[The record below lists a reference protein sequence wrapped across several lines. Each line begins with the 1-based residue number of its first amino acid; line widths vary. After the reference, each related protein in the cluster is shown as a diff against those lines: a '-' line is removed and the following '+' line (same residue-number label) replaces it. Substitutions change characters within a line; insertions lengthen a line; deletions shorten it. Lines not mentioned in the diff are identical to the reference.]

1 MYTYIHSCAFCCVIT
16 ISFHLFCSTKAI
28 SRLSIKAGVQR
39 RGDACTAP
47 TSLVRETILTVLRD
61 CPGGVGYKSVWQTL
75 NNKYKLNV
83 RQ

>member
-1 MYTYIHSCAFCCVIT
+1 MVT
-16 ISFHLFCSTKAI
+16 LPKSTDKI
-28 SRLSIKAGVQR
+28 P
-39 RGDACTAP
+39 CTAQ

-75 NNKYKLNV
+75 NNKYNMNV